1 MVMAA
6 ALFVMALLG
15 VAAGA
20 PSVSASP
27 EPPEPPVASA
37 RTCLRCH
44 AMSTLGYRDPQSGE
58 IIELFIAPQAL
69 AHSTHGELACS
80 ECHGQRYR
88 DYPHPDPDPAADGM
102 RGCVR
107 CHEDDETGS
116 SYRLDRIQAE
126 FEQSVH
132 VTAVESPRDRPV
144 GCESCHDPHR
154 FRPAQVGDPIEQIVG
169 EHNRVCLSCHE
180 TIRDPRLASH
190 AWLPNPERHWQAVRC
205 IDCHTT
211 GLGEASHQILP
222 ADQAARHCVGCH
234 SRSAE
239 LLNRLYDYRSE
250 EELARHGWL
259 SKAVFNEA
267 YVVGLSRNP
276 ALDRLSLIVLGLV
289 ALALAAHG
297 AGRYLASRRGR
308 DPS

>member
-1 MVMAA
+1 MMRLLAALLLSGLATSIAA
-6 ALFVMALLG
+6 ASPSPVALD
-15 VAAGA
+15 
-20 PSVSASP
+20 SAS
-27 EPPEPPVASA
+27 

-44 AMSTLGYRDPQSGE
+44 AMSTLGYRDPASGE
-58 IIELFIAPQAL
+58 IIELFISPEAL
-69 AHSTHGELACS
+69 AHSTHSDLACS

-88 DYPHPDPDPAADGM
+88 DYPHPEPSLDEM
-102 RGCVR
+102 LGCVS
-107 CHEDDETGS
+107 CHEDDEAS
-116 SYRLDRIQAE
+116 SKYQLARIQAE
-126 FEQSVH
+126 FEESVH
-132 VTAVESPRDRPV
+132 VTAVESARDRPV
-144 GCESCHDPHR
+144 GCESCHDPHS
-154 FRPAQVGDPIEQIVG
+154 FRVAQIGDPIEEIVTK
-169 EHNRVCLSCHE
+169 HNRVCLSCHE
-180 TIRDPRLASH
+180 AIRDDEIASH
-190 AWLPNPERHWQAVRC
+190 AWLPNPQRHRQAVRC
-205 IDCHTT
+205 VDCHTT

-289 ALALAAHG
+289 TLVLAAHG
-297 AGRYLASRRGR
+297 LGRYLAARRRR
-308 DPS
+308 DRS